1 MQINHMATLR
11 EEVEG
16 FVASWLPTGCQPLLK
31 SKKVTTTTKH
41 TVRRAAEETSV
52 SGVLNGNFLY
62 PKFPNGSLKK
72 IKYFYVVA
80 QA

>member
-16 FVASWLPTGCQPLLK
+16 FVTSWLPTGCQPLLK
-31 SKKVTTTTKH
+31 SKKITTKN
-41 TVRRAAEETSV
+41 TVKRAAEETSV
-52 SGVLNGNFLY
+52 SGVSNGNFLY

-80 QA
+80 QS